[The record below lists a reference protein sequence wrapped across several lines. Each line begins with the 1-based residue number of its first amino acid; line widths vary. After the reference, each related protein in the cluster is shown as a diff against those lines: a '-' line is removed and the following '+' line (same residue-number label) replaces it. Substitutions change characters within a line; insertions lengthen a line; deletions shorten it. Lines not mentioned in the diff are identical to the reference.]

1 MASRTIRAAAL
12 LILLLTLATATPV
25 AGDERPAIGAPA
37 PLLALHDPSGRARAL
52 ADVKGRRGLVILFWA
67 GWSDRSIEELKRLDA
82 AAADLAARGV
92 TIAAVN
98 VERVA

>member
-37 PLLALHDPSGRARAL
+37 PLLALHDPSGRARARRREGTPRPRDSVL
-52 ADVKGRRGLVILFWA
+52 GGMERSLDRGAEAARRRGGGPRGARRDDCRGQRRA
-67 GWSDRSIEELKRLDA
+67 GR
-82 AAADLAARGV
+82 
-92 TIAAVN
+92 
-98 VERVA
+98 